1 MLFQTVTCFKMF
13 PAQGAGEGQV
23 VDVLGLNV
31 PEDILLLHGSLPAVR
46 AGPGGPPLQL
56 EHLRQ
61 DQIVQS

>member
-1 MLFQTVTCFKMF
+1 MF